1 MGAVRDRHE
10 RARLLAEVDD
20 RFGAARFPFRHD
32 RSIPRL
38 TVRGTAE
45 GVSLEAGF
53 GGEPWTME
61 AKRTLIARGYE
72 LTDAE
77 LSAAGIDAAAA
88 EESAG

>member
-1 MGAVRDRHE
+1 MRDRRA
-10 RARLLAEVDD
+10 RARLLAELDD
-20 RFGAARFPFRHD
+20 RFGAARFPFRHE
-32 RSIPRL
+32 RSIPRV
-38 TVRGTAE
+38 TVRATAE

-53 GGEPWTME
+53 GGEPWTVQ

-77 LSAAGIDAAAA
+77 LRAAGIDAAAA